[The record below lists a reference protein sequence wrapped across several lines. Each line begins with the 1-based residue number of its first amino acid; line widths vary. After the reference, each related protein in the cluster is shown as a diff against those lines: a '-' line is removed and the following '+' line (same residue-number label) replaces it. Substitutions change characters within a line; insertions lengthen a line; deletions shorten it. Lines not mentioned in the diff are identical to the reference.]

1 MRNRDVRIRQQLF
14 CFTFL
19 NVHKIEEIKNVS
31 GPIILLGNKKYE
43 SCDVGIYL
51 LSCIDERN

>member
-51 LSCIDERN
+51 PTSMYR